1 MADRVI
7 FIGWGNS
14 VRGREQA
21 SQTVFQEAM
30 EYWGRLQAAGE
41 IEGFDAVLLDAH
53 GGDLGG
59 FILLRGEG
67 ERLARVGASA
77 EMQRLMVRANVI
89 VEGLGAVGG
98 DIGEGVARRLA
109 AFLEA
114 SSSLA

>member
-1 MADRVI
+1 MADGVI
-7 FIGWGNS
+7 FIGWTNS

-21 SQTVFQEAM
+21 STTVFREAM

-41 IEGFDAVLLDAH
+41 IESFDAVLLDVH

-59 FILLRGEG
+59 FFLLKG
-67 ERLARVGASA
+67 EREKLARVRASE
-77 EMQRLMVRANVI
+77 EMERLLVRAGMI

-98 DIGEGVARRLA
+98 LTGEGIAQQLA

-114 SSSLA
+114 SASLA